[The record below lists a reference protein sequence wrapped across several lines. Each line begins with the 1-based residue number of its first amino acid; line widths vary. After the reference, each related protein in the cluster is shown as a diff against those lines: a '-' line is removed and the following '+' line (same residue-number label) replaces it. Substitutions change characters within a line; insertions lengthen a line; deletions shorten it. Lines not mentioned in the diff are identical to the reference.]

1 MKTNFKNTFFKRLP
15 IIILALV
22 LITCDSLTGGL
33 IKVKADTTQTLPNHL
48 IINQVYG
55 AGPNADSTVPVSNSF
70 IELYNPTKSDMD
82 LSTGYTLWYRHGN
95 SFSGITNSNTP
106 DNNWYS
112 LNLTG
117 KIKAKSSYLV
127 SGTSAFTTPAAK
139 ASDIPSTLH
148 LFFKTG
154 DAATDSVYAAIPSV
168 TADQNWDVRM
178 HNKGVE
184 ALLLDPSGKSSYTT
198 ANMPINPYNV
208 DGKGTKVTGYVD
220 MLGVGGNDS
229 YDASIDGYEGA
240 FSSVQS
246 KQKALRRINFQD
258 TDNNSQDFEIVPYN
272 AAYIVNWARP
282 RSTADGAW
290 DATAKPVQPDDTA
303 FGTTVPAENPA
314 IYPSIFS
321 QADAALVDTKNQL
334 TSTTALTAQYNTK
347 ATAPYSLTN
356 AFIADAATTRS
367 FTWDTPES
375 VTNGQVQISTSNIS
389 VNSTLNGKV
398 YKNTIDYSAF
408 KAGILSNITTTV
420 QHTTSKFSDAPLNG
434 IGINNFSVFRGN
446 VTGLQPGATY
456 YYRVGNDTDGW
467 SPVYTFTTESAAVAN
482 GQDSF
487 TFLNVSDTQAT
498 NLGDFQTWQKALD
511 NYLPSLNQPLS
522 FILHTGDEC
531 DGLNREDE
539 WRGFFGTPT
548 YDSIG
553 AVSGDY
559 RYHFGNNAFI
569 PVVGNHEQTGP
580 TDTGNALSFTEH
592 FTVPNNGPTTSTV
605 TPGTVYSFDYGNA
618 HFVVLNTQ
626 TDLEAQKAWL
636 DKDLA
641 STTKKWKIV
650 ALHRGLYE
658 SPGIDDPLVQ
668 TFGSTFDKYGV
679 DLIFQG
685 HDHVYMK
692 SKAMRNGQV
701 DPNGVGTI
709 SVETGSSGAKQDS
722 AGILQDYQE
731 INKTNGAPTFSAI
744 TVAKDSI
751 TVDTKSVVT
760 NADKTISLNTVNTF
774 SITEPEAQKLADIV
788 TAQIAALPAEI
799 TLSNSNG
806 VKASRTAYDAL
817 SAAEQ
822 ALVTKYNT
830 LLAAESTINKL
841 NSANT
846 TPASTNVEQS
856 SQNSTTP
863 AAANGGQSAQ
873 TSSTSNA
880 TNSGQSSQNSTSPTA
895 TNNGQSAQTL
905 TTLPKTGSLI
915 DFQLIMTAG
924 LLLVILGVVL
934 IYSNRKKRAL

>member
-1 MKTNFKNTFFKRLP
+1 MKTNFKNTFLKK
-15 IIILALV
+15 LAVMMIV
-22 LITCDSLTGGL
+22 LAVVVCNSLTGSL
-33 IKVKADTTQTLPNHL
+33 IKVKADTAALPNHL

-55 AGPNADSTVPVSNSF
+55 AGPNADSSVPISNSF
-70 IELYNPTKSDMD
+70 IELYNPTNSDID
-82 LSTGYTLWYRHGN
+82 LTGYTLWYRHGN
-95 SFSGITNSNTP
+95 SFSGIKNSDTP

-117 KIKAKSSYLV
+117 KIKAKSSYLI

-139 ASDIPSTLH
+139 ASDIPKTLH
-148 LFFKTG
+148 LYFNTG
-154 DAATDSVYAAIPSV
+154 DAAADSVYAGIPSV

-198 ANMPINPYNV
+198 ANMPVNPYNV

-229 YDASIDGYEGA
+229 YDGSIDGYETS

-258 TDNNSQDFEIVPYN
+258 TDNNADDFEIVPYN

-290 DATAKPVQPDDTA
+290 NAAAKPVQPDDTA
-303 FGTTVPAENPA
+303 FGTTVPTENPS
-314 IYPSIFS
+314 IYPSVFS
-321 QADAALVDTKNQL
+321 EADAALLDTKSQL

-367 FTWDTPES
+367 FTWDAPEN

-389 VNSTLNGKV
+389 VKSTLNGKV
-398 YKNTIDYSAF
+398 YNNTIDYSGF
-408 KAGILSNITTTV
+408 KAGILTNITTTV
-420 QHTTSKFSDAPLNG
+420 KHTTAQLSDAPLNE
-434 IGINNFSVFRGN
+434 ININNFSIFRGN
-446 VTGLQPGATY
+446 VTGLQPGTTY

-467 SPVYTFTTESAAVAN
+467 SPVYTFTTESTAVAN

-487 TFLNVSDTQAT
+487 TFINVSDTQAT
-498 NLGDFQTWQKALD
+498 NLGDYQTWQKALD

-548 YDSIG
+548 YDSTG
-553 AVSGDY
+553 AVSDDY
-559 RYHFGNNAFI
+559 RFNFGNNAFF
-569 PVVGNHEQTGP
+569 PTVGNHEQTGP

-592 FTVPNNGPTTSTV
+592 FTVPNNGPTASTV
-605 TPGTVYSFDYGNA
+605 TPGTVYSFDYGNT

-636 DKDLA
+636 DNDLA

-701 DPNGVGTI
+701 DPKGVGTI

-722 AGILQDYQE
+722 AGTLQDYQE
-731 INKTNGAPTFSAI
+731 INKTNGSPTFSAI

-760 NADKTISLNTVNTF
+760 NSDKTISLNDVNTF
-774 SITEPEAQKLADIV
+774 TLTEPEGEKLADTV
-788 TAQIAALPAEI
+788 TTQIAALPSEI
-799 TLSNSNG
+799 NLSNSDE
-806 VKASRTAYDAL
+806 VKAARAAYDEL

-822 ALVTKYNT
+822 ALVTNYSI
-830 LLAAESTINKL
+830 LSAAETTIDKL

-846 TPASTNVEQS
+846 TPATTDGDESTQ
-856 SQNSTTP
+856 TP
-863 AAANGGQSAQ
+863 
-873 TSSTSNA
+873 TSSDT
-880 TNSGQSSQNSTSPTA
+880 TTD
-895 TNNGQSAQTL
+895 GQSAQTL
-905 TTLPKTGSLI
+905 TTPAETNSTQSTQTSKVAAAATLPKTGALI
-915 DFQLIMTAG
+915 DFQVILSFGI
-924 LLLVILGVVL
+924 LFVILGAVL
-934 IYSNRKKRAL
+934 IYINRKKRVI